1 VKHPHVLGEKV
12 AGLALFF
19 NTFCPVYVGM
29 TYRPL
34 VAKIKWDGPKYS
46 ELIRALSPT
55 AAEKRALAY
64 LHPEEIERVATKLTT
79 KDNASIRFG
88 FSKSGKGYKGER
100 GDFCLIGGAIRDGH
114 LTVFYRRLELV
125 NGWAYDVVM
134 LEDLHR
140 QLRRTNTMGFGETW
154 KTVQIMA
161 VQADIYVVQRTSAEE
176 QYEALK
182 GIYNVG
188 TI

>member
-1 VKHPHVLGEKV
+1 VHKHPHILGERV
-12 AGLALFF
+12 TGLAPFF
-19 NTFCPVYVGM
+19 NTFCPVYIGM

-34 VAKIKWDGPKYS
+34 VVKITWDGPEYV
-46 ELIRALSPT
+46 ERIRAMSPT
-55 AAEKRALAY
+55 AAAKRCTAY
-64 LHPEEIERVATKLTT
+64 LHPDEVERVRRKLQT

-88 FSKSGKGYKGER
+88 FSKEGKGYKGER

-134 LEDLHR
+134 LEDLHAM
-140 QLRRTNTMGFGETW
+140 LSPALGFGTTW

-161 VQADIYVVQRTSAEE
+161 VQADIFAMQRTSAEV
-176 QYEALK
+176 QYEQLRS
-182 GIYNVG
+182 IYHVA
-188 TI
+188 